1 MTSPSDLIRLRQA
14 VRESRLDITREYS
27 GLIEEL
33 DFKRRFTES
42 VKRHPLGWIGGA
54 VSAGLLATIFGVGG
68 RKKSSAP
75 SIGSAAVSSTGVTGV
90 AATTLG
96 RAGWIAGALELGKV
110 LYPVLKPIVMPI
122 LTDVL
127 GNVARSGLAKR
138 RHLQ

>member
-68 RKKSSAP
+68 RKKTATPPISAT
-75 SIGSAAVSSTGVTGV
+75 SSTVGVT
-90 AATTLG
+90 AATLG

-122 LTDVL
+122 ITDVL

-138 RHLQ
+138 GRLQ